1 VKQAGSGAMDDAVRL
16 LERLVATPSQAGLD
30 DLGAIVGVI
39 RAQLRRWRVPH
50 AVAGAAGKPRAIVI
64 NPPKGPDDEVLL
76 LNACVD
82 TAPVGDRTAWRHDPF
97 GAEVVD
103 GWMIGRGVADSKA
116 AVANFCELAR
126 HVSLNPPRGAAHPR
140 RRVTIVFD
148 CDEHSGRFGGIR
160 DYVRTYGYPAH
171 CAIGYPGRD
180 EIVAGS
186 RGYWRTVLTLRG
198 AMGHSGSETVPAE
211 LATRKLAMLLQRLD
225 AIAAPPDDPE
235 RFPIGPRASVTWLR
249 TGARTHSVT
258 ASRIDCAID
267 VRLTPGFDGR
277 AAQAAIDG
285 ILADIAATIGDAHPS
300 RHAPPASWP
309 AYRTPDDA
317 LLPTLMQNA
326 AEAVTGTRPPL
337 VTCGPSNIGNYL
349 ARQGTQ
355 VLAGYGVDCRGVHGA
370 NEAAR
375 LDSMQPVRAVYAEA
389 VRRYLAGGAD

>member
-1 VKQAGSGAMDDAVRL
+1 MDDAVRL

-50 AVAGAAGKPRAIVI
+50 AVVGRAGRPRAIVV
-64 NPPKGPDDEVLL
+64 NPPRDAGDEVLL

-97 GAEVVD
+97 AADVVG

-126 HVSLNPPRGAAHPR
+126 HVPLNPPRGAPHPR
-140 RRVTIVFD
+140 RRVTVLFD

-160 DYVRTYGYPAH
+160 DYVRTHGHPAH

-198 AMGHSGSETVPAE
+198 AMVHSGSETVPSE
-211 LATRKLAMLLQRLD
+211 LATRKLATLLRRLD
-225 AIAAPPDDPE
+225 DIAAPPGDPAG
-235 RFPIGPRASVTWLR
+235 FPIGPRASVTWLR
-249 TGARTHSVT
+249 TGARTHSMT

-267 VRLTPGFDGR
+267 VRLTPDFDR
-277 AAQAAIDG
+277 DAAQAAIDG
-285 ILADIAATIGDAHPS
+285 ILAEIAATVGDAHPS
-300 RHAPPASWP
+300 SHSAPQSWP

-317 LLPTLMQNA
+317 LLPVLMRRA

-337 VTCGPSNIGNYL
+337 VTCGPSNIGNLL
-349 ARQGTQ
+349 AMHGTQ
-355 VLAGYGVDCRGVHGA
+355 VLAGYGVDCRHVHGA
-370 NEAAR
+370 DEAAR
-375 LDSMQPVRAVYAEA
+375 LDSLAPVRAVYAEL
-389 VRRYLAGGAD
+389 VRRYLAGEDR